1 MYATLETYDQH
12 DPQCPRQSQIR
23 EGFTIQKNERKKK
36 EITIDT
42 PASRRMKRNGKG
54 IDGLACKPYDASRP
68 YQYMFDPHYNQYPY
82 DPDYKVVD
90 GGDDGR
96 QYLNLLFSY
105 PSYESS
111 TRVRYCNAPPEMW
124 QFCDDDY

>member
-12 DPQCPRQSQIR
+12 DPQCPRQNQIR
-23 EGFTIQKNERKKK
+23 ESFTLKKEKDRGKMPTTNTPSSRRKK
-36 EITIDT
+36 
-42 PASRRMKRNGKG
+42 RGGKG

-68 YQYMFDPHYNQYPY
+68 YQYMFDPHYNEWPY

-90 GGDDGR
+90 GEDDGR
-96 QYLNLLFSY
+96 QYLNVLFSY
-105 PSYESS
+105 PSHGSS

-124 QFCDDDY
+124 RFCDDEY